1 MKEYC
6 EVVITG
12 AGAAGLLCGSLL
24 AQQGAEVTILEK
36 NNRVGRKLSATGNGR
51 CNFTN
56 LHMDENCY
64 YGESSWIRNIL
75 DRVGP
80 QDVIQQ
86 FCSYGVWSR
95 QKDGYVYPHTNQAA
109 TVVDAL
115 YHACREQGAEIVT
128 ECQVKHIRRT
138 DKGEFRIQTTSGTIR
153 CRYLVLAAG
162 GKAGKESGGDGSG
175 YLLARSL
182 GHTTSPIYPGLTG
195 LVCEGRFWP
204 RVAGT
209 RVQGRF
215 SLLLDGRR
223 IPGEEGEVQIV
234 KNGVSGIP
242 VFQLCRVAAEALA
255 QGRQV
260 QGELD
265 FVPSMERE
273 AAADWISRHG
283 LAGLLPHK
291 WLPIA
296 QKAER
301 PDEFVKGFVFPVQDT
316 FGMDRAQVTAGGV
329 RVSEV
334 SNETMESL
342 LQENLFL
349 LGELLDVDGICG
361 GYNLHLAWSTAI
373 LAAREI
379 AGRIV

>member
-1 MKEYC
+1 MREYC
-6 EVVITG
+6 EVVIAG

-36 NNRVGRKLSATGNGR
+36 NHRVGRKLSATGNGR

-56 LHMDENCY
+56 LHMQDNCF
-64 YGESSWIRNIL
+64 YGESSWIHNL
-75 DRVGP
+75 LEQVGP

-86 FCSYGVWSR
+86 FRSYGVWPR
-95 QKDGYVYPHTNQAA
+95 QKEGYVYPHTNQAA

-115 YHACREQGAEIVT
+115 HHACLDYGAQIET
-128 ECQVKHIRRT
+128 ECRVKHVGRT
-138 DKGEFRIQTTSGTIR
+138 EKGEFRVQTTSGTIR
-153 CRYLVLAAG
+153 CRFLVLATG

-182 GHTTSPIYPGLTG
+182 GHTVSPIYPGLTG
-195 LVCEGRFWP
+195 LIAEGSLWP
-204 RVAGT
+204 KVAGT

-215 SLLLDGRR
+215 SLWLDGRR
-223 IPGEEGEVQIV
+223 IRGEEGEIQIV

-242 VFQLCRVAAEALA
+242 VFQLCRVAAEAFE

-265 FVPSMERE
+265 FVPSMDRE
-273 AAADWISRHG
+273 AAAEWIRCHG
-283 LAGLLPHK
+283 LAGLLPQK

-301 PDEFVKGFVFPVQDT
+301 PEAFVKGFVFPVQGT
-316 FGMDRAQVTAGGV
+316 FGIDRAQVTAGGV

-334 SNETMESL
+334 SQETMESL

-361 GYNLHLAWSTAI
+361 GYNLHLAWSTAM

>member
-1 MKEYC
+1 MKEYSK
-6 EVVITG
+6 VVLVG

-56 LHMDENCY
+56 LHMEERCF
-64 YGESSWIRNIL
+64 YGEPAWIQKVL
-75 DRVGP
+75 EQVSP

-86 FCSYGVWSR
+86 FQRYGVWPR
-95 QKDGYVYPHTNQAA
+95 QKEGYVYPHTNQAA

-115 YHACREQGAEIVT
+115 NRACQDNGVEIIT
-128 ECQVKHIRRT
+128 ECQVKNIVRT
-138 DKGEFRIQTTSGTIR
+138 EKGDFQVQTTSGKIK
-153 CRYLVLAAG
+153 CHYLILATG

-175 YLLARSL
+175 YLLVRSL
-182 GHTTSPIYPGLTG
+182 GHSVSPVYPGLTG
-195 LVCEGRFWP
+195 LIGKGSFWP

-215 SLLLDGRR
+215 SLLIDGRR
-223 IPGEEGEVQIV
+223 IPGEEGEIQIV

-242 VFQLCRVAAEALA
+242 VFQLSRVAAEALEK
-255 QGRQV
+255 GRKV

-273 AAADWISRHG
+273 AAAEWIGHHG
-283 LAGLLPHK
+283 LAGLIPRK

-296 QKAER
+296 EKADD
-301 PDEFVKGFVFPVQDT
+301 PAAFVKGFLFPVQST
-316 FGMDRAQVTAGGV
+316 FGIDRAQVTAGGV

-334 SNETMESL
+334 NGETMESL
-342 LQENLFL
+342 RQKNLFL

-361 GYNLHLAWSTAI
+361 GYNLHLAWSTAM

-379 AGRIV
+379 TGRIV

>member
-1 MKEYC
+1 MREYSK
-6 EVVITG
+6 VVLVG

-56 LHMDENCY
+56 LHMEAGCF
-64 YGESSWIRNIL
+64 YGESYWIQ
-75 DRVGP
+75 RVLEQVEP

-86 FCSYGVWSR
+86 FQSYGVWPR
-95 QKDGYVYPHTNQAA
+95 QKEGYVYPHTNQAV

-115 YHACREQGAEIVT
+115 NRACQNNGVEIIT
-128 ECQVKHIRRT
+128 ECQVKNVERT
-138 DKGEFRIQTTSGTIR
+138 EKGDFQIQTSSGKLR
-153 CRYLVLAAG
+153 CHYLILATG

-175 YLLARSL
+175 YRLARSL
-182 GHTTSPIYPGLTG
+182 GHTVSPLYPGLTG
-195 LVCEGRFWP
+195 LIGKGSFWP

-215 SLLLDGRR
+215 SLLFDGRR
-223 IPGEEGEVQIV
+223 IPGEEGEIQIV

-242 VFQLCRVAAEALA
+242 VFQLCRVAAEALER
-255 QGRQV
+255 GRQV

-273 AAADWISRHG
+273 KAAEWICCHG
-283 LAGLLPHK
+283 LAGLIPRK

-296 QKAER
+296 ER
-301 PDEFVKGFVFPVQDT
+301 ADDPVGFVKGFLFPIKST
-316 FGMDRAQVTAGGV
+316 FGIDRAQVTAGGV
-329 RVSEV
+329 LVSEV
-334 SNETMESL
+334 HEETMESL
-342 LQENLFL
+342 IQKNLFL
-349 LGELLDVDGICG
+349 LGELLDVDGRCG

-379 AGRIV
+379 IGRIM